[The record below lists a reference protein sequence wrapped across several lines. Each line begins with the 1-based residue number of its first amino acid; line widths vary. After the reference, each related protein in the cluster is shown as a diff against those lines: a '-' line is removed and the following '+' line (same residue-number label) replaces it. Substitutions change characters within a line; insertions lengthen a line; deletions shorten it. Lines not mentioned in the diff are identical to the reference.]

1 MNIKKKIALAAVP
14 AVMALSATDASSK
27 VLLMSDSGWEVA
39 FDGAANAFYNFS
51 STGVV
56 DTKGNQRA
64 WTSREA
70 SGAGVIADQG
80 GVNGDGGGQ
89 ELSGI
94 SVGLLPNVWGFT
106 VKAPTKNGLDV
117 SGRLGF
123 YTHMNNRGN
132 SANGNI
138 INTRET
144 SLTVAGSFG
153 SVLMGRSLGIHQS
166 NAILNDMTLF
176 GVGTFANNG
185 ANTTTLGRIGAGYV
199 YADWYPQFTWTT
211 PGFAGIGAK
220 VGVMSAQQLI
230 SSAGASATQTNAPK
244 VELQLDYSFDVMQL
258 GVYWWVDGQYQNVG
272 RSTAEASQYLR
283 DTSVNGGA
291 DASAGG
297 DYEDSVEVGALGFG
311 TKMELSRSTISS
323 SRFLE

>member
-1 MNIKKKIALAAVP
+1 MLLIPLANH
-14 AVMALSATDASSK
+14 D
-27 VLLMSDSGWEVA
+27 DI
-39 FDGAANAFYNFS
+39 
-51 STGVV
+51 
-56 DTKGNQRA
+56 
-64 WTSREA
+64 TSRQT

-138 INTRET
+138 INTPRET

-211 PGFAGIGAK
+211 PGFGPIGAK

-230 SSAGASATQTNAPK
+230 SSAGC
-244 VELQLDYSFDVMQL
+244 
-258 GVYWWVDGQYQNVG
+258 
-272 RSTAEASQYLR
+272 
-283 DTSVNGGA
+283 
-291 DASAGG
+291 
-297 DYEDSVEVGALGFG
+297 
-311 TKMELSRSTISS
+311 
-323 SRFLE
+323 

>member
-1 MNIKKKIALAAVP
+1 MVGKLLSTVQLTHSITSVQLALLIQQV
-14 AVMALSATDASSK
+14 T
-27 VLLMSDSGWEVA
+27 SD
-39 FDGAANAFYNFS
+39 
-51 STGVV
+51 
-56 DTKGNQRA
+56 A

-132 SANGNI
+132 SANGNV

-220 VGVMSAQQLI
+220 VGVMSAHKLFLLL
-230 SSAGASATQTNAPK
+230 
-244 VELQLDYSFDVMQL
+244 VLMQL
-258 GVYWWVDGQYQNVG
+258 KRMLLKLNYNLTNFNVMELGTYWWVDGQYQSVG
-272 RSTAEASQYLR
+272 RSTAE
-283 DTSVNGGA
+283 G
-291 DASAGG
+291 
-297 DYEDSVEVGALGFG
+297 
-311 TKMELSRSTISS
+311 ISILKRHFS
-323 SRFLE
+323 KRWC